1 MRALYLQGGLV
12 FYFKLYDDKRLKDLK
27 HSKKIEIVNKAVK
40 LYRKD
45 KPLNITSRL
54 MAMLIWCGIPAVVL
68 FFVFNFSSAIAWF
81 ALSIFILD
89 IKLAND
95 ESADVETYLDQVLE

>member
-1 MRALYLQGGLV
+1 ML
-12 FYFKLYDDKRLKDLK
+12 YFKLYDDKRLKDLK

-45 KPLNITSRL
+45 NPLDITSRL
-54 MAMLIWCGIPAVVL
+54 LKMSIWCSIPAVVL
-68 FFVFNFSSAIAWF
+68 FFVFNFSLAIAWF

-89 IKLAND
+89 IKLA
-95 ESADVETYLDQVLE
+95 SARPETGYF